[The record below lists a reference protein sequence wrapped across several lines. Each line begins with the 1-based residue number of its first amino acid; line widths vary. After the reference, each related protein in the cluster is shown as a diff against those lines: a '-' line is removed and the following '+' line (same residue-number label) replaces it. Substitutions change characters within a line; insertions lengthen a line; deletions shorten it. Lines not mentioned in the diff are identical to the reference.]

1 MELRAVQAG
10 SKSTSPA
17 RRAEKSSAGARSPH
31 TLRLAVR
38 TRWESADRFAPRLI
52 GSPNL
57 NFDLR
62 KAVFMTSHVSE
73 SIVDTHEIEY
83 DDAFALAGQM
93 QRIMAKHRLT
103 SEIVSIENEDGESI
117 SGFDLREEVLTD
129 GSKVYTLIFK
139 TL

>member
-1 MELRAVQAG
+1 
-10 SKSTSPA
+10 
-17 RRAEKSSAGARSPH
+17 
-31 TLRLAVR
+31 
-38 TRWESADRFAPRLI
+38 
-52 GSPNL
+52 
-57 NFDLR
+57 
-62 KAVFMTSHVSE
+62 MTSHVSE